1 MKILHGYQGLSA
13 DEKGATVALGNF
25 DGVHRGHA
33 AVIEAARSLAPDAP
47 LAVVSF
53 DPHPRAYFQPDA
65 DPFILTPLTE
75 KAQKVEALGVDQLHI
90 IEFDAALS
98 AMSPEVFVQ
107 DVLVDG
113 LGVTGVATGNDFRF
127 GAKRAGD
134 TQVLQELAQRFGF
147 KTKALP
153 EVCDDSGGMFSSSS
167 ARDALREGRL
177 ADAEAI
183 LDAPHRISGPVLKGD
198 QRGRTIGFATANL
211 SLDGI
216 LAPAFGVYAITATLL
231 DGRTMNGV
239 ANIGLRP
246 TFEKTIPIL
255 EAHLFDFS
263 EDIYDQRLS
272 VTLHHFLRPERKFDG
287 IDALKAQIAE
297 DAAAARGL
305 LNHV

>member
-1 MKILHGYQGLSA
+1 VKIIHGYQGLSV

-33 AVIEAARSLAPDAP
+33 AVIEAARDLASDAP

-53 DPHPRAYFQPDA
+53 DPHPRAFFQPET
-65 DPFILTPLTE
+65 DPFILTPPLE
-75 KAQKVEALGVDQLHI
+75 KAQKVESLGVDRLYI
-90 IEFDAALS
+90 LRFDAALS
-98 AMSPEVFVQ
+98 AMTPDKFVQ

-113 LGVTGVATGNDFRF
+113 LGVAGVATGNDFRF

-134 TQVLQELAQRFGF
+134 TQVLQKLAERYGF

-153 EVCDDSGGMFSSSS
+153 EVCDESGGMFSSSA

-177 ADAEAI
+177 KDAETI
-183 LDAPHRISGPVLKGD
+183 LAGPHQISGPVLKGD

-216 LAPAFGVYAITATLL
+216 LAPAFGVYAITATLP
-231 DGRTMNGV
+231 DGRVLNGV

-246 TFEKTIPIL
+246 TFEKTVPIL

-263 EDIYDQRLS
+263 EDIYDQHLS
-272 VTLHHFLRPERKFDG
+272 VKLHHFLRPERKFDG
-287 IDALKAQIAE
+287 IDALKAQIAA
-297 DAAAARGL
+297 DASAAQDL
-305 LNHV
+305 LKHV